1 MKHPAQEPDIVPTGL
16 ITLVIGVVIVA
27 MGIGVLVMW
36 GIARFRTEQ
45 LRGDP
50 TELAEQRLG
59 VPREVNAMEMV
70 PFTEEAQGLASHA
83 LGEKVLNSYGWVDE
97 QRQIVHVPIGVAFD
111 LYLARHHAGTP
122 PVARRRK
129 P

>member
-1 MKHPAQEPDIVPTGL
+1 MKHPAQEPDIVPSGL
-16 ITLVIGVVIVA
+16 VTLVIGGVILA
-27 MGIGVLVMW
+27 IAIGVTVMW
-36 GIARFRTEQ
+36 GIARYRTSE

-50 TELAEQRLG
+50 TALAEQRFG

-70 PFTEEAQGLASHA
+70 PFTEEAQGLASHE
-83 LGEKVLNSYGWVDE
+83 LSEKVLNSYGWVDE
-97 QRQIVHVPIGVAFD
+97 KRQIVRVPIGVAFD
-111 LYLARHHAGTP
+111 LYLARHRSATS